1 VKALIPLLAGIVVTG
16 CRETEELQDAAV
28 ETGLEIQVITSY
40 HGRVALDLTDQ
51 ASVLSEVIIRSQA
64 DYEGFL
70 TKIPKRQITRTKPA
84 PPSED
89 PLLKQPSIDFDNSM
103 MLVAIR
109 SDSMYVAPEFKS
121 ITCDKNGLSVRIADP
136 ELGDTKAL
144 NQQEGIGTYQ
154 AVIIPH
160 REGLITFIR

>member
-1 VKALIPLLAGIVVTG
+1 MKALIPLLAGIVVTG
-16 CRETEELQDAAV
+16 CREAEELQDASA

-51 ASVLSEVIIRSQA
+51 GSGRSEMIIRSQA

-70 TKIPKRQITRTKPA
+70 TMIPKRQITRTKPA

-89 PLLKQPSIDFDNSM
+89 PLLKHPPIDFENSM

-109 SDSMYVAPEFKS
+109 SDSMYVTPEFKS
-121 ITCDKNGLSVRIADP
+121 ITSDKNGLSVRITDP

>member
-1 VKALIPLLAGIVVTG
+1 MKALIPLLAGIVVTG
-16 CRETEELQDAAV
+16 CREAEELQDASA
-28 ETGLEIQVITSY
+28 ETRLEIQVITSY

-51 ASVLSEVIIRSQA
+51 GSGLSEVIIRSQA
-64 DYEGFL
+64 DYEDVL
-70 TKIPKRQITRTKPA
+70 TKLPKRQITRTKPA

-89 PLLKQPSIDFDNSM
+89 PLLKQPPIDFENSM

-121 ITCDKNGLSVRIADP
+121 ITSDKNGLSVRITDP

>member
-1 VKALIPLLAGIVVTG
+1 MKALIPLLAGIVVTG
-16 CRETEELQDAAV
+16 CREAQERQDATV
-28 ETGLEIQVITSY
+28 ETRLEIQVITSY

-51 ASVLSEVIIRSQA
+51 ASGRSEMIIRSQA
-64 DYEGFL
+64 DYEGFV

-89 PLLKQPSIDFDNSM
+89 PLLKQPSIDFENSM

-109 SDSMYVAPEFKS
+109 SDSMYVTPEFKF
-121 ITCDKNGLSVRIADP
+121 ITSDKNGLSARITDP

-160 REGLITFIR
+160 HEGSIKFIR